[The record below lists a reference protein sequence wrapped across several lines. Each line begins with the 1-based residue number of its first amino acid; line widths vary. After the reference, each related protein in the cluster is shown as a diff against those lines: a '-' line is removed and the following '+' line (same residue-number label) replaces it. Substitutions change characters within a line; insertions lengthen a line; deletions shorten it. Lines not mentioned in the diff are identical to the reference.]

1 MLKLRLWGLR
11 SIWILNSKTPY
22 HQIHMKTFSTSDCVR
37 DNAIYNLLR
46 LTFTVHRFLV
56 CPSGAALAESPP
68 FVRFFHAFLA
78 AQGAVAAH
86 LHPLLHD
93 RKTRAYTLES
103 IFRVLLATYRVLG
116 LKGLGTCA
124 WVHVCMCVCVYV
136 CVGVCLFVCLSL
148 GKHMTYL
155 ARGCSTTS
163 WRWNCFP
170 SHLLL
175 ERSRR
180 ACGALGGAGELDRLL

>member
-1 MLKLRLWGLR
+1 MRSTIFSDSPSLFIGSWCALQGLLWQNLRR
-11 SIWILNSKTPY
+11 SCDS
-22 HQIHMKTFSTSDCVR
+22 ST
-37 DNAIYNLLR
+37 
-46 LTFTVHRFLV
+46 RFLL
-56 CPSGAALAESPP
+56 P
-68 FVRFFHAFLA
+68 
-78 AQGAVAAH
+78 
-86 LHPLLHD
+86 
-93 RKTRAYTLES
+93 
-103 IFRVLLATYRVLG
+103 RVLLLRICTRSFMIEKRGHTLWSLYSECCWLLIEFWDSRGSAHARG
-116 LKGLGTCA
+116 CMCA
-124 WVHVCMCVCVYV
+124 CVCVCVCVYV